1 MQNFLRKQN
10 SYENK
15 KDNMDILK
23 TESVG
28 KDMDTLE

>member
-10 SYENK
+10 SYENM

-28 KDMDTLE
+28 RDMDTLE